1 MTSTKPGSGTESLSA
16 PPENRESLGL
26 GFAWTIVELA
36 PDGIL
41 VSDEDGVILMANR
54 HVEALF
60 GYDRDALVG
69 AKVERL
75 LPNGVRLAHQAHRD
89 GYVATPTTR
98 PMGAGL
104 DLLGCHADGTE
115 FPIEIS
121 LSPVNTGH
129 SVAIVVV
136 IRDVS
141 EQRARERN
149 ARETLASDEEDRI
162 GAVMHDRVIGHLFGS
177 GLNLAAVLSSKQL
190 DESMSGRLHEVIAD
204 LDTAIYE
211 IRNAIFQRMDPT
223 PDSLHTP

>member
-1 MTSTKPGSGTESLSA
+1 M
-16 PPENRESLGL
+16 GL

-41 VSDEDGVILMANR
+41 VCDDDGTILMANR

-75 LPNGVRLAHQAHRD
+75 LPNALRLAHQAHRAR
-89 GYVATPTTR
+89 YVSAPTTR
-98 PMGAGL
+98 PMGMGL
-104 DLLGCHADGTE
+104 DLLGRHADGTE

-129 SVAIVVV
+129 TEAIVVV

-141 EQRARERN
+141 QQRAHERN
-149 ARETLASDEEDRI
+149 ARAVWLLIRKIASARPCT
-162 GAVMHDRVIGHLFGS
+162 
-177 GLNLAAVLSSKQL
+177 
-190 DESMSGRLHEVIAD
+190 
-204 LDTAIYE
+204 TA
-211 IRNAIFQRMDPT
+211 
-223 PDSLHTP
+223 